1 MLKFVDEEESQN
13 EEWFKERVSEAAAT
27 YGVFPFTILGHQS
40 MFYHPEDPNE
50 PLLHVDEPNIALIW
64 TFAPQWKMPYCVV
77 DIGAN
82 VGAFTYLA
90 SMFATD
96 VRAYEPC
103 SSTFQ
108 RLQSNIKKH
117 TLDESTTFQFH
128 QLAAGSTSGETV
140 YMNASESQRSG
151 DSFSTKEKPEGETEQ
166 VNTICLEDIIA
177 DTPMKRIDYL
187 KIDCEGA
194 EYDFLMD
201 KDLSSVG
208 YLEIELHG
216 DDEELKQ
223 RLATHMEKTHQVIAT
238 YTDGHDS
245 GVEPMGYLKGI
256 NLKIQNSVHTCYISG
271 MLSHRRPE
279 LAVSNGEFTHLTKW
293 GEIPERDM
301 FVYKTT
307 KPLKNVT
314 LTNVSGE

>member
-1 MLKFVDEEESQN
+1 MKGALMLKFTDEEESEN
-13 EEWFKERVSEAAAT
+13 DEWFKERVSEAASSYVAL
-27 YGVFPFTILGHQS
+27 PFTIIGHRGI
-40 MFYHPEDPNE
+40 YYYPPDPNQLNLFVTE
-50 PLLHVDEPNIALIW
+50 PDTAVMF
-64 TFAPQWKMPYCVV
+64 TFTPEWKMPYCVV

-103 SSTFQ
+103 ASTFR
-108 RLQSNIKKH
+108 RLQSNIKKYAV
-117 TLDESTTFQFH
+117 DESTTFQFH

-151 DSFSTKEKPEGETEQ
+151 DSFSTKEKPEGETEE
-166 VNTICLEDIIA
+166 VKTICLEDIIA

-194 EYDFLMD
+194 EYDFLMG

-208 YLEIELHG
+208 LLEVELHG
-216 DDEELKQ
+216 DDEELKE
-223 RLATHMEKTHQVIAT
+223 RLAAHMEKTHRVIAT
-238 YTDGHDS
+238 HTYGHES
-245 GVEPMGYLKGI
+245 GAEPIGYLKGI
-256 NLKIQNSVHTCYISG
+256 NNKITNAVHSCTVSG
-271 MLSHRRPE
+271 LLSHRRPE
-279 LAVSNGEFTHLTKW
+279 LAATQGEIDHGLKW
-293 GEIPERDM
+293 GDLPHREM

-307 KPLKNVT
+307 KT
-314 LTNVSGE
+314 GD